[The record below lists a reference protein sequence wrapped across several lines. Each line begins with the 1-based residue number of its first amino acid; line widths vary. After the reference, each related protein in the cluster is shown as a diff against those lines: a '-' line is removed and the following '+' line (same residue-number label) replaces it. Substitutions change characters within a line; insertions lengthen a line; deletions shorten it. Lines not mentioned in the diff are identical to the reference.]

1 MSGSALSIG
10 RLPHLLLTV
19 LLALSCASFTGREP
33 ALDARDPSPSSSEDK
48 LFVRTASLVVSVESL
63 TSASQRAAGIASQ
76 AGGYVS
82 SSSLSK
88 DGPARLSLRIPAQ
101 ALDAVLERLSAL
113 GKEVRRTTSSPDV
126 TESVRDLDAELAN
139 KKALRDRLREL
150 LRRASD
156 VQDVLAVEAE
166 LTRVQTQ
173 IDTLEGRLK
182 AMRRDIAFSAVELE
196 LTEEPPERPRRILG
210 PLGLLLEGTRWF
222 IVKLF
227 VIRP

>member
-1 MSGSALSIG
+1 MTQGSIG
-10 RLPHLLLTV
+10 RFPIVLIALLL
-19 LLALSCASFTGREP
+19 AISCTGARGPEP
-33 ALDARDPSPSSSEDK
+33 AFDAQDPSPSSSEGK

-63 TSASQRAAGIASQ
+63 STAAQKAVEIASQ
-76 AGGYVS
+76 AGGYVA

-101 ALDAVLERLSAL
+101 ELDAVLARLSAL
-113 GKEVRRTTSSPDV
+113 GKEVRRTTSSTDV
-126 TESVRDLDAELAN
+126 TEGVRDLDAELAN

-156 VQDVLAVEAE
+156 VADVLAVEAE

-173 IDTLEGRLK
+173 IDTLEGRLE

-210 PLGLLLEGTRWF
+210 PLGLLFEGTRWF